1 MSTRVQPRLGFSS
14 ALLLLAG
21 LLAPAIPAEAQSST
35 GATLSYR
42 KVFKDSAPEFV
53 EIKVRENGSGT
64 IDLRRLE
71 DEPDPESLEVSP
83 QLAAKMLE
91 MAAEL
96 DHFRNTHLDV
106 RRRVANLGEK
116 TFRYE
121 RGREAYET
129 TFNYTVNPTAQ
140 QLMQVFE
147 GLARQ
152 HEHLTVLNRRIRYD
166 RLGVNDALL
175 KFEVDLNRKIIPE
188 PERLLPTL
196 ETIANDTRM
205 IEMTRHRARSLIERI
220 RNSRPS

>member
-1 MSTRVQPRLGFSS
+1 MSTRAQPRLRFSS
-14 ALLLLAG
+14 ALFLLAW
-21 LLAPAIPAEAQSST
+21 LFAPGVPAGGQSSA

-42 KVFKDSAPEFV
+42 KVFKDSSPEFV
-53 EIKVRENGSGT
+53 EIKIRESGSGT
-64 IDLRRLE
+64 IDLRRIDE
-71 DEPDPESLEVSP
+71 EPDPEPLDVSP

-91 MAAEL
+91 LAADL
-96 DHFRNTHLDV
+96 GHFRNAQLDV

-116 TFRYE
+116 TLRYE
-121 RGREAYET
+121 RGSEAYET

-147 GLARQ
+147 GLVRQ

-175 KFEVDLNRKIIPE
+175 RFEVDLNRKIIPE

-196 ETIANDTRM
+196 EAIANDTRM
-205 IEMTRHRARSLIERI
+205 IEMTRHRARMLIERI